1 MSTPR
6 GAARRGGAGRWVL
19 RAVAAVV
26 LAAVL
31 VVGGTAYAVW
41 KQARADERGPADA
54 ILVLGSAQYDG
65 VPSPVFEARLD
76 HALDLYQEGLAPTL
90 VTVGG
95 KQDGDRFTE
104 GESGAAWL
112 QDAGVPADAIVAVG
126 VGTDTLTSMQAVD
139 KVYADR
145 GWSRMIIVTD
155 PWHELR
161 SNRIAADLGMATL
174 SSPTRQGPAVFTR
187 ETQARAIVRETGAY
201 LYYRLTGSTPETRI
215 GFS

>member
-1 MSTPR
+1 MS
-6 GAARRGGAGRWVL
+6 WVW
-19 RAVAAVV
+19 RMVAAVV
-26 LAAVL
+26 VAAVL

-41 KQARADERGPADA
+41 KQARADERAPADA

-76 HALDLYQEGLAPTL
+76 HALTLYDDGLAPTL

-104 GESGAAWL
+104 AEAGARWL
-112 QDAGVPADAIVAVG
+112 QEGGVPGDAIVP
-126 VGTDTLTSMQAVD
+126 VGTGSNTLDSMTAVAE
-139 KVYADR
+139 VYAAR
-145 GWSRMIIVTD
+145 GWASMIIVTD

-161 SNRIAADLGMATL
+161 TNRIAADLGMDTL

-187 ETQARAIVRETGAY
+187 ETQARAIVRETAAY
-201 LYYRLTGSTPETRI
+201 LYYRLTGSTPEDRI
-215 GFS
+215 G

>member
-1 MSTPR
+1 MIR
-6 GAARRGGAGRWVL
+6 WAARG
-19 RAVAAVV
+19 VAAVV
-26 LAAVL
+26 IAAVL

-41 KQARADERGPADA
+41 KQARADERAPADA

-76 HALDLYQEGLAPTL
+76 HALELFEQGLAPTI

-104 GESGAAWL
+104 AESGSLWL
-112 QDAGVPADAIVAVG
+112 QDFGVPAEAIVAVG
-126 VGTDTLTSMQAVD
+126 AGTNTLSSLEAV
-139 KVYADR
+139 ADLYRER
-145 GWSRMIIVTD
+145 GWSQLIIVTD

-161 SNRIAADLGMATL
+161 TNRIAADLEMTTL

-187 ETQARAIVRETGAY
+187 ETQLRAIVRETAAY

-215 GFS
+215 GFG